1 MKKKEIKI
9 DPEKWELIK
18 KALKEIIY
26 MARRYADG
34 RKSMSVLIFN
44 DSYDQLRDIFGNE
57 IDVPHDIFLS
67 HKGKFFPYAQ
77 DGQHEE
83 NISFDAVSGR
93 KYFPKKEF

>member
-1 MKKKEIKI
+1 MKKEEIKI
-9 DPEKWELIK
+9 DLEKWESIK
-18 KALKEIIY
+18 KAIKEIIY

-34 RKSMSVLIFN
+34 RKSMSVLVFN
-44 DSYDQLRDIFGNE
+44 DSYDQLRDIFGSE

-77 DGQHEE
+77 DGQYEE

-93 KYFPKKEF
+93 KYFAKKKL

>member
-18 KALKEIIY
+18 KAVREIIH

-34 RKSMSVLIFN
+34 SKSMAVLVFN
-44 DSYDQLRDIFGNE
+44 DSYDQLRDIFGND
-57 IDVPHDIFLS
+57 IDISHDIFLS

-77 DGQHEE
+77 DGQYEE

-93 KYFPKKEF
+93 KYFPKKEL